1 MATMPSATATSLSST
16 PMSWPSA
23 LPAPGNRLAVTV
35 GELAIE
41 VRLPVGAGSSTLEV
55 TVHGQLVMVSVV
67 EAVTV

>member
-1 MATMPSATATSLSST
+1 MPSATATSLSST
-16 PMSWPSA
+16 PMSRPSA

-35 GELAIE
+35 GELGIE